1 MVLDLSQGCD
11 ASVLLDD
18 TRDFKGE
25 KNALPNRNSIRGFEV
40 IDNIK
45 ADLERACPLTVS
57 CVDILALAARE
68 AVIMVNQYAC
78 PASIVLV
85 LLFRLLFTL
94 SIFFLHKLA

>member
-85 LLFRLLFTL
+85 LLFSAFIYFVNFYFYFT
-94 SIFFLHKLA
+94 